1 MFVGRNQE
9 LDLLEETYESEA
21 FGCVVIYGRRRVG
34 KTSLINQFLRN
45 KEYAYFFTAQQ
56 TLAKENL
63 EGLSASLSPLIKP
76 YPDAGLYPDTI
87 YPDLTPSPTYPIY
100 RSFEE
105 AIAAIFELSLREH
118 CIFVVDEYPYLAE
131 SYKGISSLLQ
141 TFIDRY
147 KNRSKM
153 LLILCGS
160 SMSFMEHQVL
170 GEKSPLYG
178 RRTGQIKVEPFNVFD
193 AAKMLNGATPE
204 QIVELYS
211 LVGGVPLYLDQLN
224 PNKSTEWNIANR
236 VLRKGSFLEAEPQNF
251 LSQEVRK
258 PATYSAVISAIANGA
273 VRAKEIA
280 DQVGVEQ
287 AMIHPVLRTL
297 EDLRIVEQKTPIAS
311 NKKRQT
317 RYEIADNLFAFW
329 YSFVPRYATSLDA
342 GMADAV
348 TSAIMQKE
356 FPTYV
361 GPVFE
366 KICQQWLVREMRRGH
381 IEMLPKAIG
390 SWWGTNPVTRQ
401 QEEIDIV
408 AEGSDGELLFGEC
421 KWRNAPVDSDVLDLL
436 IERASLLT
444 AGKKTFYLF
453 SKAGFTDRCVAAA
466 ESRADVVL
474 VSVGEMFEKEPCT
487 TAAF

>member
-1 MFVGRNQE
+1 MFVGRDRE
-9 LDLLEETYESEA
+9 LELLEEAYGSET
-21 FGCVVIYGRRRVG
+21 FECVVVYGRRRVG

-45 KEYAYFFTAQQ
+45 KEYSYFFTAQQ

-63 EGLSASLSPLIKP
+63 EGLSASLAPLIKP
-76 YPDAGLYPDTI
+76 YPNTKLYPGPNL
-87 YPDLTPSPTYPIY
+87 YPDLTPSPVYPVY

-105 AIAAIFELSLREH
+105 ALTAIFERSLQEH
-118 CIFVVDEYPYLAE
+118 CVFVIDEYPYLAE
-131 SYKGISSLLQ
+131 CYRGISSLLQ

-147 KNRSKM
+147 KNKSKM

-178 RRTGQIKVEPFNVFD
+178 RRTRQIKLEPFDAFD
-193 AAKMLNGATPE
+193 AAKMLGNAAPE

-211 LVGGVPLYLDQLN
+211 LVGGVPLYLEQLN
-224 PNKSTEWNIANR
+224 PSKTTEWNIANR
-236 VLRKGSFLEAEPQNF
+236 VFRKGSFLEAEPQNF

-280 DQVGVEQ
+280 DQVGAEQ
-287 AMIHPVLRTL
+287 AAVHPILRTL
-297 EDLRIVEQKTPIAS
+297 EDLHIVTQKAPVAS

-317 RYEIADNLFAFW
+317 RYGIVDNLFAFW

-342 GMADAV
+342 DMANAV
-348 TSAIMQKE
+348 TSTIMQRE
-356 FPTYV
+356 FPTYI

-366 KICQQWLVREMRRGH
+366 EICRQWLIREIQLGH
-381 IEMLPKAIG
+381 IEMLPKEMGA
-390 SWWGTNPVTRQ
+390 WWGTNPVSRQ

-408 AEGSDGELLFGEC
+408 AEGSNGEMLFGEC
-421 KWRNAPVDSDVLDLL
+421 KWRKTPIDSDVLDLL
-436 IERASLLT
+436 VERSSLFI
-444 AGKKTFYLF
+444 AKRKMFYLF
-453 SKAGFTDRCVAAA
+453 SKSGFTERCIAAA
-466 ESRADVVL
+466 TSGMDVRL
-474 VSVGEMFEKEPCT
+474 VSVEEMFG
-487 TAAF
+487 